1 MNFEQELLS
10 IEKTNPDKA
19 RELRR
24 WLESFF
30 WYVHKENS
38 GIERSYPDV
47 KRGRILLV
55 NFGYGVH
62 SEFRYNHYAVA
73 LRSSPKNNG
82 KVTVVPLT
90 SKEHPHLMPIGHE
103 LGDCLDALIVE
114 KERSVFW
121 KPYRTL
127 AANVLEETGMFF
139 GFPAIGS
146 YNTVYTSCTSFLNKI
161 KENLADDSSLH
172 KDVDKM
178 LSDLKVFDKF
188 VSDSPNLLK
197 SSYLRLEDITTISKA
212 RIISPKKTSHPLYK
226 LHLSDETLDRL
237 DNEII
242 RLYTG
247 K

>member
-1 MNFEQELLS
+1 MDFEQELLS

-73 LRSSPKNNG
+73 LHSSPRKSG

-103 LGDCLDALIVE
+103 LGDCLDALIFE

-121 KPYRTL
+121 KPYQTL
-127 AANVLEETGMFF
+127 AANVLKETGVSF

-146 YNTVYTSCTSFLNKI
+146 CNTVCTNCTSFLNKM
-161 KENLADDSSLH
+161 KENLADGSSLH

-188 VSDSPNLLK
+188 INDSPNLLK
-197 SSYLRLEDITTISKA
+197 SSYLRLEDITTISKT
-212 RIISPKKTSHPLYK
+212 RIISPKKDFS
-226 LHLSDETLDRL
+226 SV
-237 DNEII
+237 I
-242 RLYTG
+242 
-247 K
+247 

>member
-1 MNFEQELLS
+1 MDFEQELLS
-10 IEKTNPDKA
+10 IEKTNPDKGS
-19 RELRR
+19 ELRQ

-73 LRSSPKNNG
+73 LRSSRRKSG

-103 LGDCLDALIVE
+103 LGDCLDTLIFE

-127 AANVLEETGMFF
+127 AANILKETGVSF

-146 YNTVYTSCTSFLNKI
+146 YNTVYTNCTSFLNKI
-161 KENLADDSSLH
+161 KENLADGSSLH

-226 LHLSDETLDRL
+226 LHLSDETLDKL

>member
-73 LRSSPKNNG
+73 LHSSPRKSG
-82 KVTVVPLT
+82 KVTVIPLT
-90 SKEHPHLMPIGHE
+90 SKKHPYLIPIGHE
-103 LGDCLDALIVE
+103 LGDCLDALIFE

-121 KPYRTL
+121 RPYRAL
-127 AANVLEETGMFF
+127 ADKVLEETGLSF
-139 GFPAIGS
+139 GFPAMGS
-146 YNTVYTSCTSFLNKI
+146 YNTVYSNCTAFLTKI
-161 KENLADDSSLH
+161 KESISGSSSLH
-172 KDVDKM
+172 KDIDKI
-178 LSDLKVFDKF
+178 LSELKAFDKF
-188 VSDSPNLLK
+188 VNDSPNLLK
-197 SSYLRLEDITTISKA
+197 SSYLRPEDITTISKA
-212 RIISPKKTSHPLYK
+212 RIILPKRVSHPLYN
-226 LHLSDETLDRL
+226 LRLSDATLNKL
-237 DNEII
+237 DDEII

>member
-73 LRSSPKNNG
+73 LHSSHR
-82 KVTVVPLT
+82 KVVRLRLFPL
-90 SKEHPHLMPIGHE
+90 P
-103 LGDCLDALIVE
+103 
-114 KERSVFW
+114 
-121 KPYRTL
+121 
-127 AANVLEETGMFF
+127 
-139 GFPAIGS
+139 
-146 YNTVYTSCTSFLNKI
+146 
-161 KENLADDSSLH
+161 
-172 KDVDKM
+172 
-178 LSDLKVFDKF
+178 
-188 VSDSPNLLK
+188 LK
-197 SSYLRLEDITTISKA
+197 SILI
-212 RIISPKKTSHPLYK
+212 
-226 LHLSDETLDRL
+226 
-237 DNEII
+237 
-242 RLYTG
+242 
-247 K
+247 